1 MTKEMLIPQVIV
13 VGILRVLLTTCPNSA
28 KNTGGIDLHAEWT
41 ACINFMVAK
50 KEFFRQ
56 NEFKSQGQP
65 IIDKILKDAFETEE
79 KMVGKSEGE
88 ENKEESDGEGEV
100 NYLDMP
106 EFQFEAD
113 RHRIIAAMI
122 ISDFFLYLLKHL
134 KANHVVQFI
143 YVS

>member
-41 ACINFMVAK
+41 ACINLLVAK

-65 IIDKILKDAFETEE
+65 VIDKILKDAFETEE
-79 KMVGKSEGE
+79 K
-88 ENKEESDGEGEV
+88 
-100 NYLDMP
+100 
-106 EFQFEAD
+106 
-113 RHRIIAAMI
+113 
-122 ISDFFLYLLKHL
+122 
-134 KANHVVQFI
+134 
-143 YVS
+143 